1 MREGNRL
8 IDDLAKL
15 ATDAASVAGG
25 MRREMETAVRAQVE
39 RFLGD
44 MDLVRREEVE
54 VLRAVAAAARAD
66 VETLTARVAALEARL
81 AAVDGKSADPV
92 PSDDPSI

>member
-1 MREGNRL
+1 MREGNRFL
-8 IDDLAKL
+8 DDLAKL

-25 MRREMETAVRAQVE
+25 MRREVETAVRSQLE
-39 RFLGD
+39 RLLGD

-66 VETLTARVAALEARL
+66 TETLTARVAALEARL
-81 AAVDGKSADPV
+81 AALDGKTADPV
-92 PSDDPSI
+92 PSDDPAI

>member
-25 MRREMETAVRAQVE
+25 MRREMETAVRSQME

-81 AAVDGKSADPV
+81 AALDGKSADPV
-92 PSDDPSI
+92 PSDDPAI

>member
-25 MRREMETAVRAQVE
+25 MRREMETAVRSQME

-66 VETLTARVAALEARL
+66 VETLTARVAALEARV
-81 AAVDGKSADPV
+81 AALDGKSADPV
-92 PSDDPSI
+92 PSDDPAI

>member
-8 IDDLAKL
+8 LDDLAKL

-25 MRREMETAVRAQVE
+25 MRREVETAVRSQME

-54 VLRAVAAAARAD
+54 VLRAVAAAARVD
-66 VETLTARVAALEARL
+66 VETLTARVAALEARV
-81 AAVDGKSADPV
+81 AALDGKAAGPV
-92 PSDDPSI
+92 PSDDLAI

>member
-1 MREGNRL
+1 MREGNRFL
-8 IDDLAKL
+8 DDLAKL

-25 MRREMETAVRAQVE
+25 MRREVEVAVRSQME

-66 VETLTARVAALEARL
+66 VETLTARVAALEARV
-81 AAVDGKSADPV
+81 AALDGKSADPV
-92 PSDDPSI
+92 PSDDPAI